1 MRIQFRLAN
10 WQALDPSRSCSHRS
24 QDGLHGQAL
33 HDLRA
38 LRVSAGTFGSQVSR
52 QQLVLRSRLRRTVM
66 PGTIRIV
73 LGFVLLILAG
83 SVDDT
88 LSTPSFIATVMLLA
102 IPGTGLALWGIS
114 A

>member
-1 MRIQFRLAN
+1 
-10 WQALDPSRSCSHRS
+10 
-24 QDGLHGQAL
+24 
-33 HDLRA
+33 
-38 LRVSAGTFGSQVSR
+38 
-52 QQLVLRSRLRRTVM
+52 M

-114 A
+114 AQQDQSRG